1 MSPYYT
7 NPDIKNKIDD
17 ILQKCA
23 SLFSN
28 LGTSTKLDVKDIQ
41 KAKQIEQQWLEKI
54 KELDPDF
61 HQKVV
66 IK

>member
-7 NPDIKNKIDD
+7 NSDTKNKIDD

-28 LGTSTKLDVKDIQ
+28 LGTNTSLDVKTVE
-41 KAKQIEQQWLEKI
+41 KVKQIEQEWLEKI

-66 IK
+66 VK

>member
-1 MSPYYT
+1 MSPYYSD
-7 NPDIKNKIDD
+7 PEIKNKIDD

-28 LGTSTKLDVKDIQ
+28 LGTNTPQDVKDI
-41 KAKQIEQQWLEKI
+41 KTAKQTEQEWLEKI

-66 IK
+66 LK

>member
-1 MSPYYT
+1 MSPYYSD
-7 NPDIKNKIDD
+7 PEIKNKIDD

-28 LGTSTKLDVKDIQ
+28 LGTNTPLDVKDI
-41 KAKQIEQQWLEKI
+41 KTAKQTEQEWLEKI

-66 IK
+66 LK